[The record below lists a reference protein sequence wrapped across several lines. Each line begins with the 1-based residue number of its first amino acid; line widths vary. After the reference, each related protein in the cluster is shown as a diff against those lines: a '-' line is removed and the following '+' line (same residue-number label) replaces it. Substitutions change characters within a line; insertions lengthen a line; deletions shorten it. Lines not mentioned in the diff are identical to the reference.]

1 METRKVTIINN
12 KTQKQSIIQAS
23 SATNLGELKA
33 EMRELGINYEGMT
46 FFEGHM
52 RAELKDDAAP
62 LPTNIPYKGQIVND
76 LTFLLTA
83 PEKKIKSGAMTRSEA
98 YDAIKANGLQAAC
111 VVKFGKNFTMCKTQ
125 DLIDLIESQGKKE
138 AKVEAPAAAP
148 TAKKA
153 ARKPVAET
161 KKEEAPEAPA
171 VVAAPASG
179 NCEQALKILVEDLY
193 GNDTIEEDTYD
204 KVMSTLN
211 GGATEA
217 TASEKM
223 PKEEVN
229 KMFDFVLG

>member
-138 AKVEAPAAAP
+138 ANV
-148 TAKKA
+148 
-153 ARKPVAET
+153 
-161 KKEEAPEAPA
+161 EAPA

-217 TASEKM
+217 PASEKM
-223 PKEEVN
+223 SKRDIDE
-229 KMFDFVLG
+229 MFAFAK

>member
-23 SATNLGELKA
+23 GATNLGELKA
-33 EMRELGINYEGMT
+33 EMRELGINFEGMT

-62 LPTNIPYKGQIVND
+62 LPTNIPYKGQVVND

-98 YDAIKANGLQAAC
+98 YDAIKANGLQGAC

-148 TAKKA
+148 TAKRA
-153 ARKPVAET
+153 ARKPVGET
-161 KKEEAPEAPA
+161 KKEEAPVAPA
-171 VVAAPASG
+171 VVAPVSG
-179 NCEQALKILVEDLY
+179 NCEKALKMLVADLY
-193 GNDTIEEDTYD
+193 CSGTIDEDTHD
-204 KVMSTLN
+204 TVLSFLN
-211 GGATEA
+211 EGATEA
-217 TASEKM
+217 PASEKM
-223 PKEEVN
+223 SKEEVDD
-229 KMFDFVLG
+229 MFSFVRG

>member
-62 LPTNIPYKGQIVND
+62 LPTNIPYKGQVVND

-111 VVKFGKNFTMCKTQ
+111 VAKFGKNFTMCKTQ

-138 AKVEAPAAAP
+138 AKV
-148 TAKKA
+148 
-153 ARKPVAET
+153 
-161 KKEEAPEAPA
+161 EAPA

-217 TASEKM
+217 PASEKM
-223 PKEEVN
+223 SKKEVDD
-229 KMFDFVLG
+229 MFSFVRG

>member
-161 KKEEAPEAPA
+161 KKEEAPVAPA
-171 VVAAPASG
+171 VVAPVSG
-179 NCEQALKILVEDLY
+179 NCEKALKMLVADLY
-193 GNDTIEEDTYD
+193 YSGTIDEDTHD
-204 KVMSTLN
+204 TVLRFLN
-211 GGATEA
+211 EGATEA
-217 TASEKM
+217 PASEEM

-229 KMFDFVLG
+229 KMFAFVLG

>member
-12 KTQKQSIIQAS
+12 KTQKQSVIQAS

-138 AKVEAPAAAP
+138 AKAPTATT

-161 KKEEAPEAPA
+161 KKEEAPVAPA
-171 VVAAPASG
+171 VVAPVSG
-179 NCEQALKILVEDLY
+179 NCEKALKMLVADLY
-193 GNDTIEEDTYD
+193 CSGTIDEDTHD
-204 KVMSTLN
+204 TVLSFLN
-211 GGATEA
+211 EGATEA
-217 TASEKM
+217 PASEKM

>member
-12 KTQKQSIIQAS
+12 KTQKQSVIQAS

-98 YDAIKANGLQAAC
+98 YDAIKANGLQGAC
-111 VVKFGKNFTMCKTQ
+111 LVKFGKNFTMCKTQ

-138 AKVEAPAAAP
+138 AKVETPAAAP

-161 KKEEAPEAPA
+161 KKEEAPVAPA
-171 VVAAPASG
+171 VVAPVSG
-179 NCEQALKILVEDLY
+179 NCEKALKMLVADLY
-193 GNDTIEEDTYD
+193 CSGTIDEDTHD
-204 KVMSTLN
+204 TVLSFLN
-211 GGATEA
+211 EGATEA
-217 TASEKM
+217 PASEKM
-223 PKEEVN
+223 SKRDIDD
-229 KMFDFVLG
+229 MFAFVK

>member
-1 METRKVTIINN
+1 MNNSTRKVTIINN

-138 AKVEAPAAAP
+138 AKAPTATT

-153 ARKPVAET
+153 AKKHVAEA
-161 KKEEAPEAPA
+161 KKEETAPVAP
-171 VVAAPASG
+171 AAPASG
-179 NCEQALKILVEDLY
+179 NCEEALKALVEDLY
-193 GNDTIEEDTYD
+193 GNDIIEEDTYD
-204 KVMSTLN
+204 KVMGLLN
-211 GGATEA
+211 GGASEA
-217 TASEKM
+217 PASEKM
-223 PKEEVN
+223 SKRDIDE
-229 KMFDFVLG
+229 MFAFAK

>member
-111 VVKFGKNFTMCKTQ
+111 VANFGKNFTMCKTQ
-125 DLIDLIESQGKKE
+125 DLIDLIEAQGKKE

-161 KKEEAPEAPA
+161 KKEEAPVAP
-171 VVAAPASG
+171 VVAALAIG
-179 NCEQALKILVEDLY
+179 NCEQALKALVEDLY

-204 KVMSTLN
+204 KVMGLLN
-211 GGATEA
+211 GGASEA
-217 TASEKM
+217 PASEKM
-223 PKEEVN
+223 SKRDIDE
-229 KMFDFVLG
+229 MFAFAK

>member
-1 METRKVTIINN
+1 MNNSTRKVTIINN

-153 ARKPVAET
+153 VKKPVAEA
-161 KKEEAPEAPA
+161 KKEEAAPVA
-171 VVAAPASG
+171 PAAPASG
-179 NCEQALKILVEDLY
+179 NCEQALKALVEDLY

-204 KVMSTLN
+204 KVMGLLN
-211 GGATEA
+211 GGVSEA
-217 TASEKM
+217 PASEKM
-223 PKEEVN
+223 SKRDIDD
-229 KMFDFVLG
+229 MFAFVK

>member
-12 KTQKQSIIQAS
+12 KTQKQSVIQAS

-111 VVKFGKNFTMCKTQ
+111 VAKFGKNFTMCKTQ

-161 KKEEAPEAPA
+161 KKEEAPVAPA
-171 VVAAPASG
+171 VVAPVSG
-179 NCEQALKILVEDLY
+179 NCEKALKMLVADLY
-193 GNDTIEEDTYD
+193 CSGTIDEDTHD
-204 KVMSTLN
+204 TVLSFLN
-211 GGATEA
+211 GGASEA
-217 TASEKM
+217 PASEKM
-223 PKEEVN
+223 SKRDIDD
-229 KMFDFVLG
+229 MFAFVK

>member
-138 AKVEAPAAAP
+138 AKVEAPAPAP
-148 TAKKA
+148 VAKKA
-153 ARKPVAET
+153 AKKHVACLLYT
-161 KKEEAPEAPA
+161 SD
-171 VVAAPASG
+171 AAD
-179 NCEQALKILVEDLY
+179 E
-193 GNDTIEEDTYD
+193 
-204 KVMSTLN
+204 
-211 GGATEA
+211 
-217 TASEKM
+217 
-223 PKEEVN
+223 
-229 KMFDFVLG
+229 

>member
-33 EMRELGINYEGMT
+33 EMRELGINFEGMA

-125 DLIDLIESQGKKE
+125 DLIGLIESQGKKE
-138 AKVEAPAAAP
+138 AKVEAPA
-148 TAKKA
+148 
-153 ARKPVAET
+153 PVAEA
-161 KKEEAPEAPA
+161 KKEETAHVAP
-171 VVAAPASG
+171 AAPASG
-179 NCEQALKILVEDLY
+179 NCEEALKALVKDLY
-193 GNDTIEEDTYD
+193 GNNTIEEDTYD
-204 KVMSTLN
+204 KVMGLLN
-211 GGATEA
+211 GGASKA
-217 TASEKM
+217 PASEKM
-223 PKEEVN
+223 SKRDIDE
-229 KMFDFVLG
+229 MFAFVK

>member
-138 AKVEAPAAAP
+138 AKVEAPA
-148 TAKKA
+148 
-153 ARKPVAET
+153 
-161 KKEEAPEAPA
+161 
-171 VVAAPASG
+171 VVAPVSG
-179 NCEQALKILVEDLY
+179 NCEKALKMLVVDLY
-193 GNDTIEEDTYD
+193 CSGTIDEDTHD
-204 KVMSTLN
+204 TVLSFLN
-211 GGATEA
+211 EGATEA
-217 TASEKM
+217 PASEKM

>member
-12 KTQKQSIIQAS
+12 KTQKQSVIQAS

-98 YDAIKANGLQAAC
+98 YDAIKANNLQGAC
-111 VVKFGKNFTMCKTQ
+111 LVKFGKNFTMCKTQ

-138 AKVEAPAAAP
+138 AKAPTATT

-153 ARKPVAET
+153 AKKHVAEA
-161 KKEEAPEAPA
+161 KKEEAAPVAPA
-171 VVAAPASG
+171 ASG
-179 NCEQALKILVEDLY
+179 NCEEALKALVEDLY
-193 GNDTIEEDTYD
+193 CSGTIEGDTYD
-204 KVMSTLN
+204 KVMGLLN
-211 GGATEA
+211 GGASEA
-217 TASEKM
+217 PASEKM
-223 PKEEVN
+223 SKRDIDE
-229 KMFDFVLG
+229 MFAFAK

>member
-1 METRKVTIINN
+1 MNNSTRKVTIINN
-12 KTQKQSIIQAS
+12 KTQKQSVIQAS

-98 YDAIKANGLQAAC
+98 YDAIKANGLQGAC
-111 VVKFGKNFTMCKTQ
+111 LVKFGKNFTMCKTQ
-125 DLIDLIESQGKKE
+125 DLIDLIESQGKK
-138 AKVEAPAAAP
+138 AAP
-148 TAKKA
+148 
-153 ARKPVAET
+153 VA
-161 KKEEAPEAPA
+161 P
-171 VVAAPASG
+171 AAPASG
-179 NCEQALKILVEDLY
+179 NCGEALKALVEDLY

-204 KVMSTLN
+204 KVMGLLN
-211 GGATEA
+211 GGISEA
-217 TASEKM
+217 PASEKM
-223 PKEEVN
+223 SKRDIDE
-229 KMFDFVLG
+229 MFAFAK

>member
-12 KTQKQSIIQAS
+12 KTQKQSVIQAS

-83 PEKKIKSGAMTRSEA
+83 PEKKIKSGAMTISEA
-98 YDAIKANGLQAAC
+98 YDAIKANNLQGAC
-111 VVKFGKNFTMCKTQ
+111 LVKFGKNFTMFKTQ

-138 AKVEAPAAAP
+138 AKVEAPAPASVAKK
-148 TAKKA
+148 TAK
-153 ARKPVAET
+153 KPVAEA
-161 KKEEAPEAPA
+161 KKEEAAPVAPA
-171 VVAAPASG
+171 ASG
-179 NCEQALKILVEDLY
+179 NCEQALKALVEDLY

-204 KVMSTLN
+204 KVMGLLN
-211 GGATEA
+211 GGVSKAP
-217 TASEKM
+217 ASVKM
-223 PKEEVN
+223 SKRDIDD
-229 KMFDFVLG
+229 MFAFVK

>member
-12 KTQKQSIIQAS
+12 KTQKQSVIQAS

-98 YDAIKANGLQAAC
+98 YDAIKANNLQGAC
-111 VVKFGKNFTMCKTQ
+111 LVKFDKNFTMCKTQ

-138 AKVEAPAAAP
+138 AKVEAPASVAKK
-148 TAKKA
+148 TAKKH
-153 ARKPVAET
+153 VAEA
-161 KKEEAPEAPA
+161 KKEEIAPVAP
-171 VVAAPASG
+171 AAPASD
-179 NCEQALKILVEDLY
+179 NCEEALKALVEDLY
-193 GNDTIEEDTYD
+193 GNNTIEEDTYD
-204 KVMSTLN
+204 KVMGLLN
-211 GGATEA
+211 GGASEA
-217 TASEKM
+217 PASEKM
-223 PKEEVN
+223 SKRDIDE
-229 KMFDFVLG
+229 MFAFAK

>member
-138 AKVEAPAAAP
+138 AKVEAPA
-148 TAKKA
+148 
-153 ARKPVAET
+153 
-161 KKEEAPEAPA
+161 

-217 TASEKM
+217 PASEKM
-223 PKEEVN
+223 SKRDIDE
-229 KMFDFVLG
+229 MFAFAK

>member
-138 AKVEAPAAAP
+138 AKAPTATT

-153 ARKPVAET
+153 ARKPVVET
-161 KKEEAPEAPA
+161 KKEEAPVAPA
-171 VVAAPASG
+171 VAALAIG
-179 NCEQALKILVEDLY
+179 NCEQALKALVKDLY
-193 GNDTIEEDTYD
+193 GNNTIEEDTYD
-204 KVMSTLN
+204 RVMGILN
-211 GGATEA
+211 GDATEA
-217 TASEKM
+217 PASEKM
-223 PKEEVN
+223 SKKEVDD
-229 KMFDFVLG
+229 MFSFVRG

>member
-12 KTQKQSIIQAS
+12 KTQKQSVIQAS

-98 YDAIKANGLQAAC
+98 YDAIKANGLQSAC

-138 AKVEAPAAAP
+138 AKVEAPAPAP
-148 TAKKA
+148 VEKKA
-153 ARKPVAET
+153 AKKPVAEA
-161 KKEEAPEAPA
+161 KKEAPVAP
-171 VVAAPASG
+171 AAPASC
-179 NCEQALKILVEDLY
+179 NCESALKALVEDLY

-204 KVMSTLN
+204 KVMGLLN
-211 GGATEA
+211 GGASEA
-217 TASEKM
+217 PASDKM
-223 PKEEVN
+223 SKRDIDD
-229 KMFDFVLG
+229 MFAFVK

>member
-12 KTQKQSIIQAS
+12 KTQKQSVIQAS

-98 YDAIKANGLQAAC
+98 YDTIKANNLQGAC
-111 VVKFGKNFTMCKTQ
+111 LVKFGKNFTMCKTQ

-138 AKVEAPAAAP
+138 AKVEAPAPASV
-148 TAKKA
+148 AKKT
-153 ARKPVAET
+153 VAEA
-161 KKEEAPEAPA
+161 KKEEAAPVAPA
-171 VVAAPASG
+171 ASG
-179 NCEQALKILVEDLY
+179 NCEQALKALVEDLY

-204 KVMSTLN
+204 KVMGLLN
-211 GGATEA
+211 GGVSKAP
-217 TASEKM
+217 ASVKM
-223 PKEEVN
+223 SKRDIDD
-229 KMFDFVLG
+229 MFAFVK

>member
-12 KTQKQSIIQAS
+12 KTQKQSVIQAS

-98 YDAIKANGLQAAC
+98 YDAIKANNLQGAC
-111 VVKFGKNFTMCKTQ
+111 LVKFGKNFTMCKTQ
-125 DLIDLIESQGKKE
+125 DLIGLIESQGKKE
-138 AKVEAPAAAP
+138 AKVEAPAA
-148 TAKKA
+148 
-153 ARKPVAET
+153 
-161 KKEEAPEAPA
+161 
-171 VVAAPASG
+171 PASD
-179 NCEQALKILVEDLY
+179 NCGEALKALVEDLY
-193 GNDTIEEDTYD
+193 GNGTIEEDTYD
-204 KVMSTLN
+204 KVMGLLN
-211 GGATEA
+211 GGAPEA
-217 TASEKM
+217 PASEKM
-223 PKEEVN
+223 SKRDIDE
-229 KMFDFVLG
+229 MFAFAK